1 MKIDITRSKRRTLSL
16 QIKNYDELI
25 IKAPLKMSDEKIN
38 AFIKQKEGWI
48 NKAMARL
55 KAQSDFKNTFDFEN
69 YIYLL
74 GQRQEL
80 TNFDLLGSFQKTYCP
95 RKSKSDAISTEMSKT
110 NAAEKSLPNKSFPNE
125 KLYKKF
131 ANDYLPKKAREI
143 SEQVGLDFKELKV
156 NTSKRC
162 WGSYSRDRKMKLNWK
177 LVILPEAL
185 ITYVIVHELC
195 HSKELN
201 HSPKFWK
208 LVESALP
215 NYKTLKKSLNNYGFL
230 L

>member
-1 MKIDITRSKRRTLSL
+1 MEIKLYRSKRRTLAL
-16 QIKNYDELI
+16 QIKNYNELI
-25 IKAPLKMSDEKIN
+25 VKAPLKMKDEQIY

-55 KAQSDFKNTFDFEN
+55 KVQSDFKNNFDFKN

-74 GQRQEL
+74 GECY
-80 TNFDLLGSFQKTYCP
+80 NFSDISLLNALPKTFHNV
-95 RKSKSDAISTEMSKT
+95 ISST
-110 NAAEKSLPNKSFPNE
+110 AEKTLPNKKTFPNE
-125 KLYKKF
+125 KIYKKF
-131 ANDYLPKKAREI
+131 AKDYLPKKAKEI
-143 SEQVGLDFKELKV
+143 SEQIGLIYIELKV

-162 WGSYSRDRKMKLNWK
+162 WGSYSRDGRMKLNWK
-177 LVILPEAL
+177 LVILPEPL
-185 ITYVIVHELC
+185 IIYVIVHELC
-195 HSKELN
+195 HSRELN

-215 NYKTLKKSLNNYGFL
+215 NYKTLKKALNNYGFL